1 MEFIGTIIATW
12 VIIGLAGRVAQLEKR
27 IDRIE
32 SEEVERRIAKE
43 TERLAK

>member
-32 SEEVERRIAKE
+32 SAEVEGRIKKELDQSAK
-43 TERLAK
+43 

>member
-32 SEEVERRIAKE
+32 SEGSERRIAKE
-43 TERLAK
+43 LERPAK